1 MGASPSIGAARQRSL
16 RGRLS
21 RKIFRE
27 ITMKHSFRLAA
38 LAAAFVS
45 LSASAQFSNVVV
57 DDGAAATT
65 YGSTNAT
72 PGVTSGTPQVQTA
85 VLGAGGLSVVTTT
98 AAFTRADHL
107 QINGDVT
114 SMSLGASGGSVSYT
128 NNATNTISH
137 FQALPSGTFVGVSDG
152 TTFMATTGL
161 FSDGTTGQNTFL
173 GLTNAA
179 GIANV
184 GGMTNAGG
192 FNNGGS
198 GITNA
203 GAISGVTSL
212 IASGLVS
219 AGSLRVSGA
228 TATNGITNNGNL
240 STTTLGTT
248 GNATIG
254 GNLSVAG
261 VTSTSGINNNNNV
274 ISGVAAGVASTD
286 AANVSQLKQISDAQA
301 TVNVNQA
308 TTNASQSTF
317 NTNQANINAVQAQ
330 TNALQSGTNARVQQ
344 QLVDNRKVASSG
356 VASAV
361 AAASIP
367 ALERDKKVGVG
378 LGVGN
383 YDGSSA
389 FALGVA
395 ARVSE
400 SLQLKFTVGS
410 GNGGRVSAGA
420 GGMFSW

>member
-1 MGASPSIGAARQRSL
+1 
-16 RGRLS
+16 
-21 RKIFRE
+21 
-27 ITMKHSFRLAA
+27 MKHSFRLAA

-45 LSASAQFSNVVV
+45 LNASAQFSNVVV
-57 DDGAAATT
+57 DDGTAATT
-65 YGSTNAT
+65 YGSGGAT
-72 PGVTSGTPQVQTA
+72 PGVTSGTSRVQTA
-85 VLGAGGLSVVTTT
+85 VLGAGGLSAVTTT

-114 SMSLGASGGSVSYT
+114 SMSLGDSGGSVSYT

-192 FNNGGS
+192 FNNSAS

-219 AGSLRVSGA
+219 AGTLSVSGA
-228 TATNGITNNGNL
+228 TVTNGITNNGNL
-240 STTTLGTT
+240 TTTTLGTT

-261 VTSTSGINNNNNV
+261 ITSTSGINNNNNV

-301 TVNVNQA
+301 TINVNQA
-308 TTNASQSTF
+308 TTNAGQSTF

-344 QLVDNRKVASSG
+344 QLADNRKVASSG

>member
-1 MGASPSIGAARQRSL
+1 
-16 RGRLS
+16 
-21 RKIFRE
+21 
-27 ITMKHSFRLAA
+27 MKHSFRLAA

-45 LSASAQFSNVVV
+45 LNASAQFSNVVV

-72 PGVTSGTPQVQTA
+72 PGVTSGTSRVQT
-85 VLGAGGLSVVTTT
+85 VVGGAGGLSAVTTT

-114 SMSLGASGGSVSYT
+114 SMSLGDSGGSVSYT

-184 GGMTNAGG
+184 GGLTNAGGMTNAGG
-192 FNNGGS
+192 FNNSAS

-212 IASGLVS
+212 TASGLVS
-219 AGSLRVSGA
+219 AGSLSVSGA
-228 TATNGITNNGNL
+228 TVTNGITNNGNL
-240 STTTLGTT
+240 TTTTLGTT

-261 VTSTSGINNNNNV
+261 ITSTSGINNNNNV

-301 TVNVNQA
+301 TINVNQA
-308 TTNASQSTF
+308 TTNAGQSTF